1 MESIAC
7 PLCGQMKKNLSA
19 HMRLVHPE
27 SMPPKNPVPAS
38 PPGDAKNSTV
48 ASADTQYQQADVDS
62 LVAAIKTEIAASFQ
76 NEIGGLKAEITQLRE
91 QSKTDLA
98 SVGSVILEEAKKVAQ
113 GQVKHT
119 FDQLAA
125 QAQAQQQNQGTAQ
138 GNPQA
143 SSQGGGGGGDN
154 WVQGVAKMLLQQ
166 AMAGQGG
173 GGLGGQGGNQALL
186 NQIAFL
192 GQLQAALA
200 KPAEEAAYRQ
210 QRNLIDILSISTKAE
225 IPLDRTL
232 AAMNEVVER
241 GRPKEEG
248 K

>member
-7 PLCGQMKKNLSA
+7 PLCHKTYKNLAA
-19 HMRLVHPE
+19 HMRLAHPE
-27 SMPPKNPVPAS
+27 SMPPKNPMLASQSVEATVKSDDS
-38 PPGDAKNSTV
+38 PPTPGESKV
-48 ASADTQYQQADVDS
+48 AESQQFNVDS
-62 LVAAIKTEIAASFQ
+62 LVAAIKTEITASLRDEIRTEIAAAS
-76 NEIGGLKAEITQLRE
+76 KA
-91 QSKTDLA
+91 
-98 SVGSVILEEAKKVAQ
+98 ILEESARIAQ

-125 QAQAQQQNQGTAQ
+125 QVQAQQQGQGIQQGT
-138 GNPQA
+138 PQA
-143 SSQGGGGGGDN
+143 PPQGGGGN
-154 WVQGVAKMLLQQ
+154 SWIEHLAKMIFQQ